1 MTVINYLIKLTGDNM
16 KKKDILLDFTSL
28 LDVTLILIFFFVIFS
43 HFDNVQST
51 AQIEDK
57 ESKLESQINDAAE
70 RESQAQEL
78 KEQLEYE
85 IGIVQDADDRAK
97 DNVEEILEFTKGT
110 NLKLILEMQDGK
122 WTLVVS
128 SKNEVIS
135 RIAAGDDVEARLADA
150 LESADYAYGDT
161 ILCDFVYNGSQAGT
175 VSAYRKITKAMEA
188 IQEEYKYLYY
198 SETDLSVGEE

>member
-1 MTVINYLIKLTGDNM
+1 M

-57 ESKLESQINDAAE
+57 ESKLESQINVAAE

>member
-1 MTVINYLIKLTGDNM
+1 M

-43 HFDNVQST
+43 HFDNAQST
-51 AQIEDK
+51 AQLEDK
-57 ESKLESQINDAAE
+57 ESQLQSQINDAAE

-78 KEQLEYE
+78 MEQLEYE
-85 IGIVQDADDRAK
+85 IGIVQDADDRAQ
-97 DNVEEILEFTKGT
+97 DNVEEIIEFTKGT

-135 RIAAGDDVEARLADA
+135 RITAADNVEARLTEA
-150 LESADYAYGDT
+150 LENADYASGDT

-175 VSAYRKITKAMEA
+175 VSAYRKITKAMES

>member
-1 MTVINYLIKLTGDNM
+1 M

-175 VSAYRKITKAMEA
+175 VLAYRKITKAMEA

>member
-1 MTVINYLIKLTGDNM
+1 M
-16 KKKDILLDFTSL
+16 KKDILLDFTSL

-97 DNVEEILEFTKGT
+97 DNVEEILGFTKGT

>member
-1 MTVINYLIKLTGDNM
+1 M

-43 HFDNVQST
+43 HLDNVQST

-57 ESKLESQINDAAE
+57 ESQLQSQLNDAAE

-85 IGIVQDADDRAK
+85 IGIVQNADDRAK

-110 NLKLILEMQDGK
+110 NLKLILEMSDGK

-128 SKNEVIS
+128 SENEVIS

-175 VSAYRKITKAMEA
+175 VSAYRKITKAMESV
-188 IQEEYKYLYY
+188 QEEYKYLYY

>member
-1 MTVINYLIKLTGDNM
+1 M

-110 NLKLILEMQDGK
+110 NLKLILVMQDGK

>member
-57 ESKLESQINDAAE
+57 ESQLQSQINDAAE

-175 VSAYRKITKAMEA
+175 VLAYRKITKAMEA

>member
-1 MTVINYLIKLTGDNM
+1 M

-57 ESKLESQINDAAE
+57 ESKLESQITEAAE

-175 VSAYRKITKAMEA
+175 VSAYRKITKAMET

>member
-1 MTVINYLIKLTGDNM
+1 M

-57 ESKLESQINDAAE
+57 ESQLQSQINDAAE

-150 LESADYAYGDT
+150 LESSDYAYGDT

-188 IQEEYKYLYY
+188 VQEEYKYLYY

>member
-1 MTVINYLIKLTGDNM
+1 M

-28 LDVTLILIFFFVIFS
+28 LDITLILIFFFVIFS

-85 IGIVQDADDRAK
+85 IGIVQNADDRAK

-150 LESADYAYGDT
+150 LESSDYAYGDT

>member
-1 MTVINYLIKLTGDNM
+1 M

-85 IGIVQDADDRAK
+85 IGIVQNADDRAK

>member
-1 MTVINYLIKLTGDNM
+1 M

-85 IGIVQDADDRAK
+85 IGIVQDADDRDQ

-110 NLKLILEMQDGK
+110 NLKLILVMQDGK

>member
-1 MTVINYLIKLTGDNM
+1 M

-85 IGIVQDADDRAK
+85 IGLVQDADDRAK

-135 RIAAGDDVEARLADA
+135 RIAAGDDVEARLADSV
-150 LESADYAYGDT
+150 ESADYAYGDT

>member
-1 MTVINYLIKLTGDNM
+1 M

-28 LDVTLILIFFFVIFS
+28 LDVTLIFFFVIFS

-85 IGIVQDADDRAK
+85 IGIVQDADDRAQ

>member
-1 MTVINYLIKLTGDNM
+1 M

-78 KEQLEYE
+78 KEQIEYE

>member
-1 MTVINYLIKLTGDNM
+1 M

-57 ESKLESQINDAAE
+57 ESQLQSQINDAAE

-135 RIAAGDDVEARLADA
+135 RIAAADNVEARLTEA
-150 LESADYAYGDT
+150 LENADYASGDT

>member
-1 MTVINYLIKLTGDNM
+1 M

-43 HFDNVQST
+43 HFDNVQNT

-57 ESKLESQINDAAE
+57 ESKLESQLIDAEE

-78 KEQLEYE
+78 IEKLEYE
-85 IGIVQDADDRAK
+85 IGIVQDADERAK
-97 DNVEEILEFTKGT
+97 DNVEEILEFTKGS

-122 WTLVVS
+122 WTLIVS
-128 SKNEVIS
+128 SKSEVIS
-135 RIAAGDDVEARLADA
+135 RITANDDVEARLSEA
-150 LESADYAYGDT
+150 LRSAKYTQGDT

-175 VSAYRKITKAMEA
+175 VSAYRKITKAMES
-188 IQEEYKYLYY
+188 IQEKYKYLYY

>member
-1 MTVINYLIKLTGDNM
+1 M

-85 IGIVQDADDRAK
+85 IGIVQDADDRAQ

>member
-57 ESKLESQINDAAE
+57 ESQLQSQINDAAE

-135 RIAAGDDVEARLADA
+135 RIAAADNVEARLTEA
-150 LESADYAYGDT
+150 LENADYASGDT

>member
-1 MTVINYLIKLTGDNM
+1 M

-57 ESKLESQINDAAE
+57 ESQLQSQINDAAE

-175 VSAYRKITKAMEA
+175 VLAYRKITKAMEA

>member
-1 MTVINYLIKLTGDNM
+1 M

-57 ESKLESQINDAAE
+57 ESQLQSQINDAAE

-85 IGIVQDADDRAK
+85 IGIVQNADDRAK

-188 IQEEYKYLYY
+188 VQEEYKYLYY

>member
-1 MTVINYLIKLTGDNM
+1 M

-57 ESKLESQINDAAE
+57 ESQLQSQINDAAE

-85 IGIVQDADDRAK
+85 IGIVQNADDRAK

-150 LESADYAYGDT
+150 LESSDYAYGDT

-188 IQEEYKYLYY
+188 VQEEYKYLYY

>member
-1 MTVINYLIKLTGDNM
+1 M

-97 DNVEEILEFTKGT
+97 DNVVEILEFTKGT

-135 RIAAGDDVEARLADA
+135 RIAAADNVEARLTEA
-150 LESADYAYGDT
+150 LENADYASGDT

>member
-1 MTVINYLIKLTGDNM
+1 M

-57 ESKLESQINDAAE
+57 ESQLQSQINDAAE

-85 IGIVQDADDRAK
+85 IGIVQNADDRAK

>member
-1 MTVINYLIKLTGDNM
+1 M

>member
-1 MTVINYLIKLTGDNM
+1 M

-85 IGIVQDADDRAK
+85 IGIVQDADDRAQ

-110 NLKLILEMQDGK
+110 KLKLILEMQDGK

-175 VSAYRKITKAMEA
+175 VSAYRKITKAMESV
-188 IQEEYKYLYY
+188 QEEYKYLYY

>member
-1 MTVINYLIKLTGDNM
+1 M

-51 AQIEDK
+51 EQIEDK
-57 ESKLESQINDAAE
+57 ESQLQSQLNDAAE

-85 IGIVQDADDRAK
+85 IGIVQNADDRAK

-110 NLKLILEMQDGK
+110 NLKLILEMSDGK

-128 SKNEVIS
+128 SENEVIS
-135 RIAAGDDVEARLADA
+135 RITAGDNVEARLTEA
-150 LESADYAYGDT
+150 LKNAEYAKGDT

>member
-1 MTVINYLIKLTGDNM
+1 M

-188 IQEEYKYLYY
+188 VQEEYKYLYY

>member
-57 ESKLESQINDAAE
+57 ESQLQSQINDAAE

>member
-1 MTVINYLIKLTGDNM
+1 M

-97 DNVEEILEFTKGT
+97 DNVEETEGIDFKTSPGDFGPIL
-110 NLKLILEMQDGK
+110 NQ
-122 WTLVVS
+122 
-128 SKNEVIS
+128 
-135 RIAAGDDVEARLADA
+135 AVEA
-150 LESADYAYGDT
+150 
-161 ILCDFVYNGSQAGT
+161 
-175 VSAYRKITKAMEA
+175 
-188 IQEEYKYLYY
+188 LY
-198 SETDLSVGEE
+198 

>member
-1 MTVINYLIKLTGDNM
+1 M

-97 DNVEEILEFTKGT
+97 DNVEEILKFTKGT

>member
-1 MTVINYLIKLTGDNM
+1 M

-150 LESADYAYGDT
+150 LESSDYAYGDT

-188 IQEEYKYLYY
+188 VQEEYKYLYY

>member
-1 MTVINYLIKLTGDNM
+1 M

-28 LDVTLILIFFFVIFS
+28 LDITLILIFFFVIFS

-85 IGIVQDADDRAK
+85 IGIVQNADDRAK

-150 LESADYAYGDT
+150 LESSDYAYGDT

-188 IQEEYKYLYY
+188 VQEEYKYLYY